1 MQEVTVMP
9 TTIRYMATHAAESP
23 TTLEGE
29 IVQPL
34 RRLLQACVEFVGAD
48 KGCLQLY
55 DEHRVS
61 FEMIAQVGF
70 DQQFHDRFRF
80 LRASSSVAV
89 SDLQSGQQAVNGSVG
104 VMLMS
109 GDTTLKAKGQ
119 ISDD

>member
-34 RRLLQACVEFVGAD
+34 RPLLQACVEFVGAD